1 MNKEKMLLE
10 LLKNVKEINKKLDK
24 LEEERIEL
32 VNKLLE
38 NDMKL
43 IATYEQLAKL
53 EPTVEVLLEIEIDN
67 FEDKLELLGKDLN

>member
-1 MNKEKMLLE
+1 MNREKILLE
-10 LLKNVKEINKKLDK
+10 LLKNMKEINKKLDK
-24 LEEERIEL
+24 IESERIEL

-53 EPTVEVLLEIEIDN
+53 EPTVEILLEIEIDN
-67 FEDKLELLGKDLN
+67 FEDKLELLREDLN